1 MIIGTALY
9 LAVLVRYLG
18 RHRWWVTVAIA
29 LAAAGFNWLVFV
41 HWLRV
46 PMPEGTR
53 CGLSR
58 PTWGW
63 ASASRLTPF
72 NLMMAVAGVL
82 VGILI
87 GALPGVGPPSGV
99 AMLLPLT
106 FGMDPTSGIIMLAAL
121 YAGTMYGGTITAV
134 LINTPGESASV
145 VTCLDGYQMALQ
157 GRAGPALGIA
167 AIGSFIAGTIGVV
180 LLMLMSPAL
189 ARWSL
194 SFGPPETFA
203 LMLLGLTT
211 VTLLAGDDP
220 LKGYISMVFGLML
233 AMVGYDIISGD
244 ARYGFGIVEMMD
256 GIDFLPAA
264 IGLFGLGEVLA
275 GAEQKGPPILK
286 TSLGCATCCPAR
298 RLGAQQVGDRARH
311 RDGLPG
317 RRAAGRR
324 ADGRLVPRLHV
335 EKKVS
340 KHPEQF
346 GKGAIEGVAAP
357 SRRTTPPP
365 PPAMVPMLTLGI
377 PGSATTAIMLGGL
390 MMWGLRPG
398 PMLFEKNPQFV
409 WGLIASQYIANVMLL
424 ILSTLFI
431 PLFVRA
437 VRIPYSIL
445 MPLIVVFCVT
455 GAYSL
460 KNNLWDVGQMLVIGV
475 LGYFMKKLGYSPA
488 ALVLALVLGPLAE
501 RALRQSLIISDA
513 GIGILFMRFALA
525 HARRDRWRSR
535 SWPRRPSCPR
545 ARPTA
550 TWISLC
556 AAPASCART
565 GPTGATTWAPPR
577 SSSASRRSAG
587 WTSSVSPTRPSRSS
601 GRDRAHRR
609 AGGLGR
615 QRVHRG
621 AAQGRRASVTVSL
634 RGPTCR

>member
-1 MIIGTALY
+1 LDF
-9 LAVLVRYLG
+9 LSNLQLG
-18 RHRWWVTVAIA
+18 FSVA
-29 LAAAGFNWLVFV
+29 
-41 HWLRV
+41 
-46 PMPEGTR
+46 
-53 CGLSR
+53 
-58 PTWGW
+58 
-63 ASASRLTPF
+63 LTPF
-72 NLMMAVAGVL
+72 NVVMAIAGVT

-180 LLMLMSPAL
+180 LLMLVSPLL
-189 ARWSL
+189 ARWAL

-211 VTLLAGDDP
+211 CTLLAGDEP
-220 LKGYISMVFGLML
+220 LKGYISMMAGLML
-233 AMVGYDIISGD
+233 AMVGFDIISGD
-244 ARYGFGIVEMMD
+244 ARYGFGIPEMMD
-256 GIDFLPAA
+256 GVDFLPVA

-275 GAEQKGPPILK
+275 GAEQAGKTQVVKGRLRLRDVLPSMADWVRSRWSIARGTL
-286 TSLGCATCCPAR
+286 LGFA
-298 RLGAQQVGDRARH
+298 LGV
-311 RDGLPG
+311 LPG
-317 RRAAGRR
+317 AGPTVAAFL
-324 ADGRLVPRLHV
+324 AYTV
-335 EKKVS
+335 EKKVA
-340 KHPEQF
+340 KDPTRF
-346 GKGAIEGVAAP
+346 GKGAIEGVAGPESANNAAA
-357 SRRTTPPP
+357 TA
-365 PPAMVPMLTLGI
+365 AMVPMLTLGI

-409 WGLIASQYIANVMLL
+409 WGLIASQYIANVLLL

-445 MPLIVVFCVT
+445 MPLIVVFCIT

-460 KNNLWDVGQMLVIGV
+460 KNQIWDVGQMLIFGV
-475 LGYFMKKLGYSPA
+475 VGYFMKKLGYSPA

-513 GIGILFMRFALA
+513 GLGILFTRPISGVLMALA
-525 HARRDRWRSR
+525 LLAVAVPVAR
-535 SWPRRPSCPR
+535 
-545 ARPTA
+545 AF
-550 TWISLC
+550 
-556 AAPASCART
+556 
-565 GPTGATTWAPPR
+565 
-577 SSSASRRSAG
+577 
-587 WTSSVSPTRPSRSS
+587 
-601 GRDRAHRR
+601 
-609 AGGLGR
+609 
-615 QRVHRG
+615 
-621 AAQGRRASVTVSL
+621 L
-634 RGPTCR
+634 RK

>member
-1 MIIGTALY
+1 VDFLTH
-9 LAVLVRYLG
+9 LG
-18 RHRWWVTVAIA
+18 MGFGVA
-29 LAAAGFNWLVFV
+29 
-41 HWLRV
+41 
-46 PMPEGTR
+46 
-53 CGLSR
+53 
-58 PTWGW
+58 
-63 ASASRLTPF
+63 LTPF
-72 NLMMAVAGVL
+72 NILMAVAGVL

-180 LLMLMSPAL
+180 LLMLISPAL

-194 SFGPPETFA
+194 AFGPPETFA

-211 VTLLAGDDP
+211 VTLLAGEDP
-220 LKGYISMVFGLML
+220 IKGYISMVFGLML
-233 AMVGYDIISGD
+233 AMVGFDIISGD
-244 ARYGFGIVEMMD
+244 ARFGFGIIEMMD

-275 GAEQKGPPILK
+275 GAEEKSGGAIK
-286 TSLGCATCCPAR
+286 TSLRLRDVLPSYADWLRSRWAIAR
-298 RLGAQQVGDRARH
+298 GTVMGFLVGM
-311 RDGLPG
+311 LPG
-317 RRAAGRR
+317 AGPTVAAFL
-324 ADGRLVPRLHV
+324 AYTV

-357 SRRTTPPP
+357 ESANNAGATA
-365 PPAMVPMLTLGI
+365 AMVPMLTLGI

-409 WGLIASQYIANVMLL
+409 WGLIASQYIANIMLL
-424 ILSTLFI
+424 LLSTLCI
-431 PLFVRA
+431 PLFVRV

-460 KNNLWDVGQMLVIGV
+460 KNNLWDVGQMLVMGV

-513 GIGILFMRFALA
+513 GLGILFLRPISGVLTGLALLA
-525 HARRDRWRSR
+525 ILVPVAR
-535 SWPRRPSCPR
+535 
-545 ARPTA
+545 AFMKK
-550 TWISLC
+550 
-556 AAPASCART
+556 
-565 GPTGATTWAPPR
+565 
-577 SSSASRRSAG
+577 
-587 WTSSVSPTRPSRSS
+587 
-601 GRDRAHRR
+601 
-609 AGGLGR
+609 
-615 QRVHRG
+615 
-621 AAQGRRASVTVSL
+621 
-634 RGPTCR
+634 